1 VGCAVTQVIPDGS
14 NHGETAV
21 LVFQAGP
28 PYEDIAFKIVN
39 KDWEFSH
46 KRGFKCSF
54 ERGIMHLYIKYDPH
68 VVKRLVHSCLRPIC
82 ALVPSM
88 PRSILGSKSLQTI
101 ARWFVDRLSRPDDLH
116 RTAVRAAGRSFKRF
130 RYRR

>member
-1 VGCAVTQVIPDGS
+1 MIPDGS

-68 VVKRLVHSCLRPIC
+68 SLSNASCAGAGARYAHSFLR
-82 ALVPSM
+82 
-88 PRSILGSKSLQTI
+88 
-101 ARWFVDRLSRPDDLH
+101 RPQAWW
-116 RTAVRAAGRSFKRF
+116 AVRACKPQPGGLSTACRGLTTSIERRCAGRSFKRF

>member
-1 VGCAVTQVIPDGS
+1 MAQVIPDGS

-68 VVKRLVHSCLRPIC
+68 SLSNASCARARPLCVHLFLRHPQAC
-82 ALVPSM
+82 
-88 PRSILGSKSLQTI
+88 
-101 ARWFVDRLSRPDDLH
+101 W
-116 RTAVRAAGRSFKRF
+116 AVRACKPHSGGSSTAFRGLTTSIERRCDGRSFKRF